1 MTAGGGGS
9 HGVPMEQSTAPPG
22 RAAAA
27 SASPANRSYGY
38 GGGTNPAVIV
48 PPRSNWGQVLSLLGR
63 CCPQFVAGGRSSGD
77 LGGEGGFADAGH
89 MASDLADCSQ
99 RSGGEGALDGDEPA
113 PAEPVPDGAGRDE
126 P

>member
-38 GGGTNPAVIV
+38 GGGTNPAVIA
-48 PPRSNWGQVLSLLGR
+48 PPPPNWGQVIAT
-63 CCPQFVAGGRSSGD
+63 CANNCPQFASRRESSRD

-99 RSGGEGALDGDEPA
+99 RSG
-113 PAEPVPDGAGRDE
+113 
-126 P
+126 